1 MLNNYYKNYKAE
13 AWDILQYLFKVKRIN
28 DHTLHFIAKF
38 SGKLDFDKLSKAIDI
53 SINVFPLIRCRYNE
67 SKRQHYWE
75 EAGYTASDIIEFVEI
90 QNGNEQSIKQ
100 YLYQQIDA
108 FNGPQLNIKL
118 IRVEEK
124 DTLCILMSH
133 MLCDAAGFK
142 EYLYMLSSI
151 YSNIENNQDYQPI
164 PRKNRKVKQI
174 LKNLSITEKVKIMFS
189 KANIFTYDD
198 VKFELEGD
206 LSNPFIEIRTI
217 NKEEFSMLKVYAKE
231 HEATINDIML
241 TTYIRVLFELFGRCV
256 TIPCTVDLRKY
267 LPNHRGEGFCNLC
280 TNLICNI
287 GDETVRTFEETLYKV
302 KKEMNKQKSNIACV
316 KSIAMLEKV
325 FDIFPYKVARRIV
338 EKKFVNPPIAFT
350 NIGIIDE
357 RQLAFGDIDI
367 IEAYMTGSIKY
378 DPYFQLAVS
387 TFDNVATLSVNL
399 YGTQSDKDKVNIF
412 LDKFINELQASVY

>member
-1 MLNNYYKNYKAE
+1 MLNSYYKNYKAE
-13 AWDILQYLFKVKRIN
+13 AWDILQYLFKAKRIN

-38 SGKLDFDKLSKAIDI
+38 SGKLDLELLSKAIDI
-53 SINVFPLIRCRYNE
+53 SINVFHLIRCRYNE
-67 SKRQHYWE
+67 SKRRPYWE

-90 QNGNEQSIKQ
+90 QNGNQEYIKQ
-100 YLYQQIDA
+100 YLYQQIEA

-118 IRVEEK
+118 IRVEDK

-142 EYLYMLSSI
+142 EYLYVLSSI
-151 YSNIENNQDYQPI
+151 YSNIENNQDYQAI

-217 NKEEFSMLKVYAKE
+217 NKEDFSRLKVYDKE

-241 TTYIRVLFELFGRCV
+241 TAYIRVLFELFGRCV

-287 GDETVRTFEETLYKV
+287 GDETGRTFEETLYKV
-302 KKEMNKQKSNIACV
+302 KKEMNKQKSNIACI
-316 KSIAMLEKV
+316 KSVAMLEKV
-325 FDIFPYKVARRIV
+325 FDILPYKIARGIV

-357 RQLAFGDIDI
+357 KQLAFGDSDI

-399 YGTQSDKDKVNIF
+399 YGTQLDKNKVNIF

>member
-1 MLNNYYKNYKAE
+1 
-13 AWDILQYLFKVKRIN
+13 
-28 DHTLHFIAKF
+28 
-38 SGKLDFDKLSKAIDI
+38 
-53 SINVFPLIRCRYNE
+53 
-67 SKRQHYWE
+67 
-75 EAGYTASDIIEFVEI
+75 
-90 QNGNEQSIKQ
+90 
-100 YLYQQIDA
+100 
-108 FNGPQLNIKL
+108 
-118 IRVEEK
+118 
-124 DTLCILMSH
+124 MSH

-142 EYLYMLSSI
+142 EYLYMLSNV
-151 YSNIENNQDYQPI
+151 YSNIENNQDYQAI
-164 PRKNRKVKQI
+164 PRKNRKIKQI

-189 KANIFTYDD
+189 KADIFTYDD

-217 NKEEFSMLKVYAKE
+217 NKEKFRMLKAYAKE
-231 HEATINDIML
+231 HDATINDIML
-241 TTYIRVLFELFGRCV
+241 TAYIRVLFQLFGRCV

-267 LPNHRGEGFCNLC
+267 IPNHRGEGFCNLC

-287 GDETVRTFEETLYKV
+287 GDETGKTFEETLYKV
-302 KKEMNKQKSNIACV
+302 KKEMNKQKANIACV
-316 KSIAMLEKV
+316 KSIGMLEKV
-325 FDIFPYKVARRIV
+325 FDVFPYKIARGIV

-399 YGTQSDKDKVNIF
+399 YGTQSDKNKVNIF